1 MATFTEEE
9 MKRMKESLYVYS
21 KVSNEE
27 LQNLVIA
34 YKINNQ

>member
-9 MKRMKESLYVYS
+9 MKRMKNSLYVYA